1 MQQGIQVN
9 LDTDMALAAA
19 DHLSLRFKLP
29 MAGGIRLYRRTA
41 GQHHAVNAGRAF

>member
-9 LDTDMALAAA
+9 LDAGMALAAA
-19 DHLSLRFKLP
+19 DLSLRFKLP

>member
-1 MQQGIQVN
+1 MQQGAQVN

-29 MAGGIRLYRRTA
+29 MAGSICYATARLGGTTL
-41 GQHHAVNAGRAF
+41 